1 MTKNYELMLVLSVKN
16 GEEEAKA
23 LLEKFTALIEENGK
37 LGEVDEWGKR
47 KLAYL
52 INYEADG
59 YYAVIEYSADATF
72 PVELER
78 VLGITDGVLRFLNI
92 AK

>member
-1 MTKNYELMLVLSVKN
+1 MTKNYELMLVFSVKN

-23 LLEKFTALIEENGK
+23 LLGKFTALIEENGK

-47 KLAYL
+47 KLAYP
-52 INYEADG
+52 IHYEAEG
-59 YYAVIEYSADATF
+59 YYAVVEYSADASF

-78 VLGITDGVLRFLNI
+78 VLGITDGVLRYLNI